1 MRKEEERH
9 IIKEEKSRNW
19 GQGHTFIAGIQSI
32 ELPFRGKGK
41 KTYYHPVSPA
51 EKLEMVR

>member
-19 GQGHTFIAGIQSI
+19 GAGIQSI